1 MPVHAQQPIS
11 HASHTNA
18 ATPMAFV
25 RSMLAA
31 CARLGHD
38 PAPALA
44 AAQIAPSQAG
54 NAHARITAS
63 QMERLSDQLMRELDD
78 EALGWFNRRLPWG
91 SYGMLARASI
101 SAPTLGV
108 ALKRW
113 CRHHSLLTDDVRLT
127 LAAPASGKATVT
139 LTEPAPAPW
148 LAGELREFC
157 HVSLLRNLLGLS
169 SWLVDSRLPLL
180 AVDLAYPAPAHA
192 DAYAVLFAGPCRFD
206 QPHTRLHLDASYLAL
221 PLRRDEA
228 TLRQMLQRA
237 LPLTVHAYRKDR
249 LLVGRV
255 RQALATHPEASHSAE
270 ALAALLHTS
279 ARSLHRQLKDEG
291 ASLQTLK
298 DAVRREQAE
307 NLLLR
312 THRPLKQVAQAV
324 GFQNEKSFI
333 RAFKGWTG
341 QTPADFRATG
351 LPTS

>member
-1 MPVHAQQPIS
+1 MV
-11 HASHTNA
+11 
-18 ATPMAFV
+18 FV
-25 RSMLAA
+25 RGMLAA
-31 CARLGHD
+31 CERLGHD
-38 PAPALA
+38 PEPALA
-44 AAQIAPSQAG
+44 AAQIAPDQAS
-54 NAHARITAS
+54 NPHARITAS

-113 CRHHSLLTDDVRLT
+113 CRHHGLLTDDVRLT
-127 LAAPASGKATVT
+127 LAAPASGTATVT

-192 DAYAVLFAGPCRFD
+192 DAYAVLFAGPCRFG
-206 QPHTRLHLDASYLAL
+206 QPHTRLYLDASCLAL

-228 TLRQMLQRA
+228 ALRQMLQRA

-270 ALAALLHTS
+270 ALAALLNTS

-291 ASLQTLK
+291 ASLQALK
-298 DAVRREQAE
+298 DAVRHERAQA
-307 NLLLR
+307 LLLR
-312 THRPLKQVAQAV
+312 TQRPLKQVAQAV

-341 QTPADFRATG
+341 HTPADYRAAG
-351 LPTS
+351 SQATSPST

>member
-1 MPVHAQQPIS
+1 M
-11 HASHTNA
+11 
-18 ATPMAFV
+18 
-25 RSMLAA
+25 
-31 CARLGHD
+31 
-38 PAPALA
+38 
-44 AAQIAPSQAG
+44 
-54 NAHARITAS
+54 
-63 QMERLSDQLMRELDD
+63 
-78 EALGWFNRRLPWG
+78 
-91 SYGMLARASI
+91 
-101 SAPTLGV
+101 
-108 ALKRW
+108 
-113 CRHHSLLTDDVRLT
+113 
-127 LAAPASGKATVT
+127 
-139 LTEPAPAPW
+139 
-148 LAGELREFC
+148 
-157 HVSLLRNLLGLS
+157 
-169 SWLVDSRLPLL
+169 DSRLPLL

>member
-1 MPVHAQQPIS
+1 
-11 HASHTNA
+11 
-18 ATPMAFV
+18 
-25 RSMLAA
+25 
-31 CARLGHD
+31 
-38 PAPALA
+38 
-44 AAQIAPSQAG
+44 
-54 NAHARITAS
+54 
-63 QMERLSDQLMRELDD
+63 
-78 EALGWFNRRLPWG
+78 
-91 SYGMLARASI
+91 
-101 SAPTLGV
+101 
-108 ALKRW
+108 
-113 CRHHSLLTDDVRLT
+113 
-127 LAAPASGKATVT
+127 
-139 LTEPAPAPW
+139 
-148 LAGELREFC
+148 
-157 HVSLLRNLLGLS
+157 
-169 SWLVDSRLPLL
+169 
-180 AVDLAYPAPAHA
+180 
-192 DAYAVLFAGPCRFD
+192 
-206 QPHTRLHLDASYLAL
+206 
-221 PLRRDEA
+221 
-228 TLRQMLQRA
+228 MLQRA

>member
-1 MPVHAQQPIS
+1 MG
-11 HASHTNA
+11 
-18 ATPMAFV
+18 FV
-25 RSMLAA
+25 RGMLAA
-31 CARLGHD
+31 CQRLGHD

-54 NAHARITAS
+54 DALARITAS

-78 EALGWFNRRLPWG
+78 EALGWFTRRLPWG

-113 CRHHSLLTDDVRLT
+113 CRHHGLLTDDVRLT
-127 LAAPASGKATVT
+127 LAAPASGTATVT

-192 DAYAVLFAGPCRFD
+192 DAYAVLFAGPCRFG
-206 QPHTRLHLDASYLAL
+206 QPHTRLYLDASCLAL

-228 TLRQMLQRA
+228 ALRQMLQRA

-270 ALAALLHTS
+270 ALAALLNTS

-291 ASLQTLK
+291 ASLQALK
-298 DAVRREQAE
+298 DAVRHERAQA
-307 NLLLR
+307 LLLR
-312 THRPLKQVAQAV
+312 TQRPLKQVAQAV

-341 QTPADFRATG
+341 HTPADYRAAG
-351 LPTS
+351 SQATSPST